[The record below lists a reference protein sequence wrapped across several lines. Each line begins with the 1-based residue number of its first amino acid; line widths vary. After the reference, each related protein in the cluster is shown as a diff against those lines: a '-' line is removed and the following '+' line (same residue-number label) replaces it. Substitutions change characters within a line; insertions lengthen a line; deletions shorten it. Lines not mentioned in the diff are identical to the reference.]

1 MSFISSLTLMPSN
14 LDIEIKTGWIERH
27 SEQHNKAWV
36 LAWFENSGVY
46 AGKKVGFR
54 FQQTR
59 IGIPI
64 LSLDGAPK
72 GNHFSC
78 LWPHLLVFKMS
89 IKMSSSMSCLRFRN
103 WRQIYSL
110 DPDRELNVRLLG
122 EVGKNS
128 FIAFPVKQG
137 HGGLIPSKLCDP
149 VEGIVRSLQCSRS
162 RAWSPHGLSSVW
174 LVMRWLGVG
183 IIHLL
188 PTSLGSVCLWSAY
201 SFLLPAGGGFSI
213 CKTAQRY
220 FCMYPLN
227 GRASPIA
234 QLVKNLPAMRETL
247 VQFLGSE
254 DPLEKR

>member
-27 SEQHNKAWV
+27 SEQHIENKAWV

-78 LWPHLLVFKMS
+78 LWSHLLMFEMK

-103 WRQIYSL
+103 WRQICSL
-110 DPDRELNVRLLG
+110 DPDSELNVRLLG

-137 HGGLIPSKLCDP
+137 HSGLIPSKLCDP
-149 VEGIVRSLQCSRS
+149 YGGNSEESYSVQGAE
-162 RAWSPHGLSSVW
+162 HGHLMGFLLSGWWWGDGELASSTCFQPVW
-174 LVMRWLGVG
+174 GLCAYGQHTVSFSQLGEVSASAKQLKD
-183 IIHLL
+183 I
-188 PTSLGSVCLWSAY
+188 SVCIPWMGG
-201 SFLLPAGGGFSI
+201 LP
-213 CKTAQRY
+213 Q
-220 FCMYPLN
+220 
-227 GRASPIA
+227 
-234 QLVKNLPAMRETL
+234 
-247 VQFLGSE
+247 
-254 DPLEKR
+254 